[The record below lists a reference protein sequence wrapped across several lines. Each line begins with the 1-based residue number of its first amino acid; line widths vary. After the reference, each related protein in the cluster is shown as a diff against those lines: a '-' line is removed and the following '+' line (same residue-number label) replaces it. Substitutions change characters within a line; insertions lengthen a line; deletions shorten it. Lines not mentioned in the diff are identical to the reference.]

1 MSDPISANHVV
12 GIHYTL
18 RDDKKEVLDSSE
30 GQDPLLY
37 LHGHSQIVPGLE
49 NALAGK
55 KVGDK
60 LSVSITPADGYGE
73 YDPKL
78 TSVVERN
85 QFPNQAQLEVGAL
98 FEFSNAK
105 GHPVVVRVAELKGD
119 SVTVDAN
126 HPLAGQNL
134 HFEVEI
140 VSLRAATQSELEHGH
155 AHDGDGH
162 HH

>member
-1 MSDPISANHVV
+1 MSDTISANHVV

-30 GQDPLLY
+30 GQEPLLY

-49 NALAGK
+49 NALTGK
-55 KVGDK
+55 KLGEK
-60 LSVSITPADGYGE
+60 LSVSISPQDGYGE

-78 TSVVERN
+78 TSVAQRQ

-98 FEFSNAK
+98 FEFSNAQ
-105 GHPVVVRVAELKGD
+105 GHPVVVRVTELEGD

-134 HFEVEI
+134 HFDVEI
-140 VSLRAATQSELEHGH
+140 VSIRPATKSELDHGH
-155 AHDGDGH
+155 AHEGDGH

>member
-1 MSDPISANHVV
+1 MTDIISANHVV

-18 RDDKKEVLDSSE
+18 RDDNKEVLDSSE
-30 GQDPLLY
+30 GQEPLLY

-55 KVGDK
+55 KLGDK
-60 LSVSITPADGYGE
+60 LSVSISPQDGYGE

-78 TSVVERN
+78 TSVADRK

-98 FEFSNAK
+98 FEFSNAQ
-105 GHPVVVRVAELKGD
+105 GHPVVVRVTALEGE

-134 HFEVEI
+134 HFDVEI
-140 VSLRAATQSELEHGH
+140 VSLRAATESELEHGH
-155 AHDGDGH
+155 AHGGDGH